1 VADKPGP
8 FSVRPL
14 RDFLG
19 GADPSLL
26 TIKLMNA
33 GYRGFYVR
41 IPSAYQLR
49 GTASSAWALAA
60 MPDLTRAS
68 MVELTKDQLIGLI
81 ERERVELTHFSGAA
95 LCPEQDAVGV
105 PTRRFIRQTH
115 YAAVLVPIEGGR
127 TDIGLD
133 GYVRSQPI
141 PGSSEYRYTLR
152 VTYADLYVEECDL
165 VASSSRELISH
176 QAADPPQT
184 DEVPDPYGLK
194 TTSPVVHEIM
204 KIAYS
209 LREGQGKVFD
219 ATKVLSILKEK
230 DLGFKKNPNPFKND
244 QGKFAAQLADRSYE
258 MKQARPGMG
267 ADHLEFLKTAP
278 ELDQDY
284 YNPGM
289 KKLLYAACCWSGQ
302 IDAGCKGNVEGLA
315 KLLTQ
320 LGFRDEHGM
329 TEVRYMLFFITGKKQ
344 PHPDEV
350 KSKAARRRATPSRRN
365 RS

>member
-1 VADKPGP
+1 MADKPGP

-95 LCPEQDAVGV
+95 LCPEQDAGGV

-115 YAAVLVPIEGGR
+115 LSAELFPIEAGGA
-127 TDIGLD
+127 DIGAD
-133 GYVRSQPI
+133 GSVRRRPI
-141 PGSSEYRYTLR
+141 PGSSAYRYTLSI
-152 VTYADLYVEECDL
+152 TFADLHVEECDL
-165 VASSSRELISH
+165 VASSSRELIVLST
-176 QAADPPQT
+176 ADRQRT
-184 DEVPDPYGLK
+184 DEVPDPAGLK
-194 TTSPVVHEIM
+194 ITSPVVYEIM
-204 KIAYS
+204 KVAYM
-209 LREGQGKVFD
+209 LREGQEASFD
-219 ATKVLSILKEK
+219 APRVLSILKDS
-230 DLGFKKNPNPFKND
+230 DLGFKRNPHPFKND
-244 QGKFAAQLADRSYE
+244 QGKFAAQLANRSYD
-258 MKQARPGMG
+258 MKQARQGMG

-278 ELDQDY
+278 WLDQDY

-289 KKLLYAACCWSGQ
+289 KKLLYAACCWSGK
-302 IDAGCKGNVEGLA
+302 IDAGCEGNVEGVA

-329 TEVRYMLFFITGKKQ
+329 TEVRHMLFFITGKKQ

-350 KSKAARRRATPSRRN
+350 KSKAARRRAKPSGRN
-365 RS
+365 RT